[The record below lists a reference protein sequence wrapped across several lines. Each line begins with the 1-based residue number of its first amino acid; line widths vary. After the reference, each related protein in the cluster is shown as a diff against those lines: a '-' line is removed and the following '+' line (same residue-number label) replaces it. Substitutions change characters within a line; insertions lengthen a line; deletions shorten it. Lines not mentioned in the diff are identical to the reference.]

1 MENYSLFSGSVNPDI
16 TFNVLGYPE
25 GDIDEDESPETKQ
38 KKKKVE
44 SLETIVSELIKSKA
58 ILLTDGFLLP
68 NIPMNS
74 AYLIESGDYH
84 DITSNLKL
92 SALQD
97 SLKELGLPIYIFDFK
112 KRSVTYYFDGV
123 YVEDNDFPNKSSDH
137 SVFYYFSKARLDKDY
152 LRDLSKLYI

>member
-1 MENYSLFSGSVNPDI
+1 MFSGSVNPDI